1 MAGRKGKMTKQ
12 KGRGAARIGSKRTPL
27 RKGGGTAFPPKPRDF
42 SYTLPKKVL
51 YPTEM

>member
-1 MAGRKGKMTKQ
+1 MIGRKGKMRAQ
-12 KGRGAARIGSKRTPL
+12 KGAGRARVGSRFTPS

-51 YPTEM
+51 CS